1 MAQLQKGVEV
11 TGRAS
16 QELGALGYGY
26 GVMGNRAEAMAVLRE
41 LEEKYARRESP
52 GLYLAEVYAGLGEKD
67 QAFAWLEKDFQARS
81 SLLTLL
87 NFFPLD
93 PLRDDPRY
101 ADLLRRV
108 GLRP

>member
-1 MAQLQKGVEV
+1 M

-26 GVMGNRAEAMAVLRE
+26 GIMGKRAEAMAVLRE
-41 LEEKYARRESP
+41 LEEQYARRESH
-52 GLYLAEVYAGLGEKD
+52 GLHVAEVYAGLGEKN

-81 SLLTLL
+81 SLLIFI
-87 NFFPLD
+87 NIYPLE
-93 PLRDDPRY
+93 PVRDDPRY